1 MEINNYM
8 NIIDSRDVIA
18 DIEELETNIER
29 INDEIEELKLE
40 EDPLNNEKIES
51 IQDEIKD
58 LQEELDILTYLEDQ
72 AEPYCSNWPYG
83 EILIKDSYFSEYA
96 EELARD
102 IGSISH
108 DDSWPLNHIDWEE
121 AVEELKSD
129 YTQVDFDGEDYWIRS
144 Y

>member
-29 INDEIEELKLE
+29 INDEIE
-40 EDPLNNEKIES
+40 
-51 IQDEIKD
+51 D